1 MVLGVHGVSEG
12 SSKGWEGYEGSRICR
27 RDHLGWVANLW
38 EDCGKFEGVLGDVRN
53 GREGLHGAMALDKGQ
68 EGYEEVEGLYGV
80 SKRMEGPGG
89 LQDGLQ
95 EGLRVE
101 RGQEG

>member
-1 MVLGVHGVSEG
+1 
-12 SSKGWEGYEGSRICR
+12 
-27 RDHLGWVANLW
+27 
-38 EDCGKFEGVLGDVRN
+38 
-53 GREGLHGAMALDKGQ
+53 MALDKGQ